1 VKNVRIKSPIIDVG
15 AGGSIALTGTLRA
28 PRAAGQFTAT
38 RGGVF
43 STYQRLF
50 RIQDATVTFDPN
62 AGIIPNLDLHATA
75 HVANPDP
82 DPARNA
88 IGSADITVAVTGP
101 ADAYTISYSSQP
113 AYSQAQIIALL
124 VDLPLLGS
132 LNFAANQLPGTLR
145 GAPGESDAF
154 LPPGVT
160 PYQTGVTPLQQE
172 AFSLFNTQL
181 TQRLLSPLENAF
193 GGALGLT
200 DLELTL
206 DYGGRV
212 GYTAR
217 QQLSRK
223 HAVYAT
229 IGQVLSS
236 PTRTQIGFASRP
248 DPATTLSFTY
258 FQQNGT
264 PYYRNSIFGNT
275 STVEIVNGVQPLSD
289 RQGFSFVLSRTYP

>member
-1 VKNVRIKSPIIDVG
+1 M
-15 AGGSIALTGTLRA
+15 LT
-28 PRAAGQFTAT
+28 
-38 RGGVF
+38 
-43 STYQRLF
+43 
-50 RIQDATVTFDPN
+50 
-62 AGIIPNLDLHATA
+62 
-75 HVANPDP
+75 
-82 DPARNA
+82 
-88 IGSADITVAVTGP
+88 IGF
-101 ADAYTISYSSQP
+101 SSQP
-113 AYSQAQIIALL
+113 AYSQAQIAALL
-124 VDLPLLGS
+124 VDLPVLGS
-132 LNFAANQLPGTLR
+132 LNFGGAQAAGTLR

-160 PYQTGVTPLQQE
+160 PYKTGITPIQQE

-217 QQLSRK
+217 QQLSKK

-229 IGQVLSS
+229 VGQILSY
-236 PTRTQIGFASRP
+236 PTRTQIGFASKP
-248 DPATTLSFTY
+248 DPVTTLSFTY

-264 PYYRNSIFGNT
+264 PYFTNSIFGNT
-275 STVEIVNGVQPLSD
+275 STVEVLNGIQPLSD
-289 RQGFSFVLSRTYP
+289 RQGFSLVLIRTYR